1 VVDDDPDIANL
12 LKRSLEREFDVV
24 AAADG
29 PAAIALAGAPPTP
42 QLAILD
48 VMMPGMDGFEVAQQV
63 RAIPACKRMPI
74 IFLTARDTAM
84 DTIRGIQ
91 SGARAYLTKPFK
103 LDELLAKVRSTLG
116 R

>member
-1 VVDDDPDIANL
+1 
-12 LKRSLEREFDVV
+12 
-24 AAADG
+24 
-29 PAAIALAGAPPTP
+29 
-42 QLAILD
+42 
-48 VMMPGMDGFEVAQQV
+48 V
-63 RAIPACKRMPI
+63 RAIPACKRTPI

-103 LDELLAKVRSTLG
+103 LDELLAKVRSSLG